1 MLAAAGISF
10 LIVSA
15 ALFGLRLR
23 RGVYSRYP
31 FEQFFLVGAAFV
43 LGLVAAIAN
52 PGPVTLALLAVEA
65 VALAL
70 VVRYLGIGA
79 RFQSEEAGVKA
90 GERFPDFVLPDSE
103 GAAFHSRSLL
113 GTSAALYLFYRGH
126 F

>member
-23 RGVYSRYP
+23 RGVCSRYP

-52 PGPVTLALLAVEA
+52 PVPLTLILLAVEA
-65 VALAL
+65 IALAV

-79 RFQSEEAGVKA
+79 RFSSEEVGVKV
-90 GERFPDFVLPDSE
+90 GEPFPEFALPDSE
-103 GAAFHSRSLL
+103 RGTFQSRSLL
-113 GTSAALYLFYRGH
+113 GDSAALYIFYRGH